1 MLNMKYETRKYE
13 IHNTQHTTTTQEPRP
28 KQDFQEFCP
37 GPPGSSQNSLFGS
50 SGPQVLEEVVGSSI
64 PQSRYRLIRHVLG
77 TETHSRP
84 PHTTEIQYTIDA
96 AGVKP
101 MSIATIGISLSEIPS
116 VRKRLREDPTFSGM
130 NCMDTSSS
138 SNSSNSGRR
147 PLKKR
152 KTRYDATPYIFI
164 YL

>member
-64 PQSRYRLIRHVLG
+64 PQSRCAVLAHSTHTYIYTNVATTIIRKSPWLLCG
-77 TETHSRP
+77 C
-84 PHTTEIQYTIDA
+84 TT
-96 AGVKP
+96 
-101 MSIATIGISLSEIPS
+101 
-116 VRKRLREDPTFSGM
+116 
-130 NCMDTSSS
+130 
-138 SNSSNSGRR
+138 
-147 PLKKR
+147 
-152 KTRYDATPYIFI
+152 
-164 YL
+164 